1 MFKPTRLSVRR
12 YRVDRPGILPLLV
25 VLTLLL
31 CIGTSAGAQ
40 SSDENYR
47 LSVGDTVTTFVLGE
61 PDLNLELTVDG
72 EGNVILPL
80 IGELHVLDLTEKEVE
95 KRLADRL
102 ADGYLVNPRV
112 SVYITAYRK
121 IFIEGE
127 VNDPGAFSYRPGLT
141 VRQAIALAGG
151 FTDLAA
157 KSRIYVISSNDAE
170 SERRKVSLNEAVAPG
185 DIIIIEESFF

>member
-1 MFKPTRLSVRR
+1 
-12 YRVDRPGILPLLV
+12 
-25 VLTLLL
+25 L
-31 CIGTSAGAQ
+31 CIGTVAWAQ
-40 SSDENYR
+40 TSDETYR

-80 IGELHVLDLTEKEVE
+80 IGELRVAGLTEKDVE
-95 KRLADRL
+95 KRLRERL
-102 ADGYLVNPRV
+102 ADGYLVNPQV

-127 VNDPGAFSYRPGLT
+127 VNEPGAFPYRPGLT
-141 VRQAIALAGG
+141 VRQAVALAGG

-157 KSRIYVISSNDAE
+157 KNRIYVISDSNAT
-170 SERRKVSLNEAVAPG
+170 SERRKVMLNEAVSPG
-185 DIIIIEESFF
+185 DIIVIDESFF

>member
-1 MFKPTRLSVRR
+1 MPTRFAASPRRLNLPGMFALIVMLALS
-12 YRVDRPGILPLLV
+12 PSL
-25 VLTLLL
+25 
-31 CIGTSAGAQ
+31 GTVAWAQ
-40 SSDENYR
+40 TSDDNYR

-80 IGELHVLDLTEKEVE
+80 IGELHVLGLTEKEVE
-95 KRLADRL
+95 KNLTERL

-112 SVYITAYRK
+112 SVYITAYQK

-127 VNDPGAFSYRPGLT
+127 VNTPGAFPYRPGLT

-157 KSRIYVISSNDAE
+157 KNRIYIISSNDAE
-170 SERRKVSLNEAVAPG
+170 GKRRRVALNEPVAPG
-185 DIIIIEESFF
+185 DIIIIDESFF